1 MMLRRRNDESAPDI
15 KVVLLGDSNVGKTAM
30 IYSYTL
36 NIFHKK
42 ISSTCMD
49 SYEVTVNVKQKETIL
64 GICDTAGN
72 EEFDTLRQL
81 AYPGSDAFIIC
92 FSLVDRSSF
101 EHVCSWVNELR
112 IWELHSPVILVA
124 TKKDLRDAQNS
135 SSSGCINP
143 SFISFSEGQ
152 RLAHQIQAI
161 RYIET
166 SAYTQEG
173 IKDAFDTAI
182 MIKLNGVLNVEKRKK
197 KCTLL

>member
-135 SSSGCINP
+135 SSSGSGQCRA
-143 SFISFSEGQ
+143 SADFSNQANGMATDRQ
-152 RLAHQIQAI
+152 RC
-161 RYIET
+161 R
-166 SAYTQEG
+166 
-173 IKDAFDTAI
+173 
-182 MIKLNGVLNVEKRKK
+182 MIKYNSNKAEKK
-197 KCTLL
+197 KKETASYDTWEC